1 MCDVGAVSFRDIN
14 NDKKKDIIIIK
25 YYVVGMGWNGMKPR
39 PFVTIYLAGEN
50 EFYLAEEMIA
60 DVEEHIEE
68 KDRTIEN
75 ICNYL
80 KHKE

>member
-1 MCDVGAVSFRDIN
+1 M
-14 NDKKKDIIIIK
+14 
-25 YYVVGMGWNGMKPR
+25 GMGWNGMKPR